1 MLKTIHLIILSIFVT
16 AYGMEC
22 ESIQKENPLPRV
34 LVSLKE
40 SVQADEIAD
49 VYNTLDLFRSR
60 TKYTVSFINTLVDN
74 EGNTLLHYANKKGN
88 ESIIY
93 ALLESGANET
103 LRNKLGQPA
112 LSEQYYKLVAKA
124 KETIKNHQ
132 ERIKD
137 F

>member
-1 MLKTIHLIILSIFVT
+1 
-16 AYGMEC
+16 MEC

-34 LVSLKE
+34 LVFLKE

-49 VYNTLDLFRSR
+49 VYNTLDLCRSLA
-60 TKYTVSFINTLVDN
+60 KYTVPFINTPIDN

-93 ALLESGANET
+93 ALLESGADQS
-103 LRNKLGQPA
+103 LCNKLNQPA
-112 LSEQYYKLVAKA
+112 LSEQYYKLVARA

-132 ERIKD
+132 ERTKNS
-137 F
+137 